1 MDCIIQAS
9 SNQQPVN
16 TYVISWEVVNSL
28 IVVQLCYGGG
38 AGLERSMRL
47 EECIL
52 ARRKPALL
60 DISWLSSK
68 LKLQSSFQLLQKST
82 VVNGCFFLWNCM
94 WKTEFATHN
103 LRSYQPSHRTMVLN
117 ASSLYVSAALVPQN
131 ASKCYAEW
139 SSHALFVL
147 FRALWWHCFRNR
159 FWKLTIK
166 EVASCATHTF
176 LYEMCEWILEKNQN
190 VSCLSMFLVFTGFSA
205 RLGMTV
211 TDKRSHGGR
220 VQEQGEIVRS
230 VAFWC
235 ILSRIATHH
244 KGRSRPVLAD
254 SCTSSSVTTG
264 AKLSRLLRVFTSKSI
279 VASMFWSMTWTTG
292 KTKCSNVKLSYPGVL
307 EAASA
312 YVSGTC
318 LETRNQPEFPCRL
331 ACSFWN
337 CQMQKHNEWQRTKM
351 DHRKAADFVWR
362 FFPKQPDVFVTRT
375 GSWHWTKIPQSSW
388 PICMLSRVCDV

>member
-28 IVVQLCYGGG
+28 VMVQLCCGGG
-38 AGLERSMRL
+38 AGLERTMRL

-94 WKTEFATHN
+94 CKTEFATHN
-103 LRSYQPSHRTMVLN
+103 LGSYQPSRRTMVLN

-147 FRALWWHCFRNR
+147 FRALWWHR

-176 LYEMCEWILEKNQN
+176 LYEMCEGVLEKIKTFHVYWCFLCLPDSVHALAWRWLTN
-190 VSCLSMFLVFTGFSA
+190 VAMEGGYKNKA
-205 RLGMTV
+205 R
-211 TDKRSHGGR
+211 
-220 VQEQGEIVRS
+220 
-230 VAFWC
+230 
-235 ILSRIATHH
+235 SRE
-244 KGRSRPVLAD
+244 RPVLTHFVPHR
-254 SCTSSSVTTG
+254 S
-264 AKLSRLLRVFTSKSI
+264 
-279 VASMFWSMTWTTG
+279 ASHRSFETCPGWFMHLQFCHNRC
-292 KTKCSNVKLSYPGVL
+292 KTQQ
-307 EAASA
+307 
-312 YVSGTC
+312 T
-318 LETRNQPEFPCRL
+318 
-331 ACSFWN
+331 
-337 CQMQKHNEWQRTKM
+337 
-351 DHRKAADFVWR
+351 
-362 FFPKQPDVFVTRT
+362 
-375 GSWHWTKIPQSSW
+375 PQSFHFKKYS
-388 PICMLSRVCDV
+388 CFNVLKHGMNNRQD

>member
-1 MDCIIQAS
+1 
-9 SNQQPVN
+9 
-16 TYVISWEVVNSL
+16 
-28 IVVQLCYGGG
+28 
-38 AGLERSMRL
+38 
-47 EECIL
+47 
-52 ARRKPALL
+52 
-60 DISWLSSK
+60 
-68 LKLQSSFQLLQKST
+68 
-82 VVNGCFFLWNCM
+82 M

-159 FWKLTIK
+159 FGKLTIK
-166 EVASCATHTF
+166 EVASCATRTF
-176 LYEMCEWILEKNQN
+176 LYEMCEGGSGKNQN
-190 VSCLSMFLVFTGFSA
+190 VSCLFMFLVFTGFSA

-220 VQEQGEIVRS
+220 VQEQGEIARCPHASHFVPTHRS
-230 VAFWC
+230 A
-235 ILSRIATHH
+235 SQ
-244 KGRSRPVLAD
+244 RSFETCPGWFMHLQFCHNRCKAQQTPQSFHFKKYSCFNVLKHWHEQQARLNAQ
-254 SCTSSSVTTG
+254 TSNISNII
-264 AKLSRLLRVFTSKSI
+264 KLSS
-279 VASMFWSMTWTTG
+279 
-292 KTKCSNVKLSYPGVL
+292 PGVL

-337 CQMQKHNEWQRTKM
+337 CQMQKHNEWQRTKV

-362 FFPKQPDVFVTRT
+362 FFPSFFPKQPDVFVTRT

>member
-1 MDCIIQAS
+1 MC
-9 SNQQPVN
+9 
-16 TYVISWEVVNSL
+16 
-28 IVVQLCYGGG
+28 
-38 AGLERSMRL
+38 
-47 EECIL
+47 
-52 ARRKPALL
+52 
-60 DISWLSSK
+60 
-68 LKLQSSFQLLQKST
+68 
-82 VVNGCFFLWNCM
+82 
-94 WKTEFATHN
+94 KTEFATHN
-103 LRSYQPSHRTMVLN
+103 LRSYQPSHRTMLLN
-117 ASSLYVSAALVPQN
+117 ASSLCVSAALVPQN

-176 LYEMCEWILEKNQN
+176 LYEMREWILQKNQN
-190 VSCLSMFLVFTGFSA
+190 VFTGLNRVHALAWRWLTNVAMEGEYKNKA
-205 RLGMTV
+205 R
-211 TDKRSHGGR
+211 
-220 VQEQGEIVRS
+220 
-230 VAFWC
+230 
-235 ILSRIATHH
+235 SRE
-244 KGRSRPVLAD
+244 RPVLTHFVPHRSA
-254 SCTSSSVTTG
+254 SQRSFETCPGWFMHLQFCHNRCLTC
-264 AKLSRLLRVFTSKSI
+264 RFLRVFTSKSI
-279 VASMFWSMTWTTG
+279 AASMFWSMTWTTG
-292 KTKCSNVKLSYPGVL
+292 KTKCSNIELSYPGVL
-307 EAASA
+307 EAATV

-351 DHRKAADFVWR
+351 DHRKAADFVWP